1 MNKNYRIIIIG
12 LHSLKNGLTID
23 TYSYPTVSLP
33 RAAVAPGANGENW
46 ALMTSLSNLKAIAT
60 TMESFTNCWSPAQ
73 VRGLRKSAPLLP
85 LITPARNHSLHC
97 HVSYITSCDSPLK
110 YYFCC
115 LGALFSNASI
125 SIQNTCF
132 FSRKWSIIQQHSAAQ
147 KVKKVQYW
155 IFEIQPSLK
164 LTYIK
169 IPIFTQPNVSS

>member
-132 FSRKWSIIQQHSAAQ
+132 FQESGQSYSSILLLKKLRKFSTG
-147 KVKKVQYW
+147 
-155 IFEIQPSLK
+155 FLK
-164 LTYIK
+164 
-169 IPIFTQPNVSS
+169 SSQV